1 MEYELMIKELKK
13 KLKKKSRHFKFNFEK
28 SELNSE
34 YAYEYCEELFDN
46 ILKEFTQQQLEK
58 YDLIH
63 KLKVGFVPLERGE
76 IIVVS
81 Y

>member
-13 KLKKKSRHFKFNFEK
+13 KLKKKSRHFSYKFEK
-28 SELNSE
+28 SSLDAD
-34 YAYEYCEELFDN
+34 YVYDYCEELFDD

-63 KLKVGFVPLERGE
+63 KLKVGFVPLGKEE

>member
-13 KLKKKSRHFKFNFEK
+13 KLKKKSRHFSYKFEK
-28 SELNSE
+28 SNLGFDNSFD
-34 YAYEYCEELFDN
+34 YCSELFDN
-46 ILKEFTQQQLEK
+46 ILKEFTPQQLEK

-63 KLKVGFVPLERGE
+63 KLQVGFVPLGE
-76 IIVVS
+76 EEVIVVS

>member
-13 KLKKKSRHFKFNFEK
+13 RLKKKSRHFKFNFEK
-28 SELNSE
+28 TTLNSNE
-34 YAYEYCEELFDN
+34 VYDYCEELFDN
-46 ILKEFTQQQLEK
+46 ILKEFTPQQLEK

-63 KLKVGFVPLERGE
+63 KLQVGFVPLEKE
-76 IIVVS
+76 KSIVVS

>member
-1 MEYELMIKELKK
+1 MEYELMIRELKK
-13 KLKKKSRHFKFNFEK
+13 KLKKKSRYFSYKFEK
-28 SELNSE
+28 SNLGAD
-34 YAYEYCEELFDN
+34 YAYDYCEELFDD

-63 KLKVGFVPLERGE
+63 KLKVGFVPLGKEE

>member
-46 ILKEFTQQQLEK
+46 ILKEFTAQQLEK

-63 KLKVGFVPLERGE
+63 KLQVGFVSLGKEK